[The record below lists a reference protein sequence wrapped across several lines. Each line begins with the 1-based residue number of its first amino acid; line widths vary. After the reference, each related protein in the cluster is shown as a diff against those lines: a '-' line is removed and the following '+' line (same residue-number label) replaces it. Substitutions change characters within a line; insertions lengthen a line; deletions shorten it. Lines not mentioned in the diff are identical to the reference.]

1 MAKKLSGGPQKGQAR
16 RMVGA
21 VIGVSIGLVIALAVL
36 PIALSDAANAE
47 AANWG
52 ASGIVI
58 LGLFGVVAAAGLIYF
73 LLSAFD
79 IV

>member
-1 MAKKLSGGPQKGQAR
+1 
-16 RMVGA
+16 MVGA

>member
-1 MAKKLSGGPQKGQAR
+1 MSKGPKRGTAR
-16 RMVGA
+16 AMVGA

-36 PIALSDAANAE
+36 PIALNDAATAE

-52 ASGIVI
+52 ASGVVI
-58 LGLFGVVAAAGLIYF
+58 LGLFGVVAAAGLIYY